1 MNLSSCSNLTS
12 TYNFIVLIPYM
23 YHDLHRANLLIRF
36 GYLLITLLLLP
47 FIGKTLILLY
57 TIIIYLQE
65 KIILYAKMHN
75 KNTACILN
83 YRIQAVLSFN

>member
-12 TYNFIVLIPYM
+12 TYNFTVLI
-23 YHDLHRANLLIRF
+23 
-36 GYLLITLLLLP
+36 P

-75 KNTACILN
+75 KKHCLYSELQNTSSVEFQLIFDWNLMLIF
-83 YRIQAVLSFN
+83 YV

>member
-12 TYNFIVLIPYM
+12 TYNFTVLIP
-23 YHDLHRANLLIRF
+23 
-36 GYLLITLLLLP
+36 
-47 FIGKTLILLY
+47 FIGEKLILLY

-75 KNTACILN
+75 KKHCLYSELQNTSSVEFQLIFDWNLMLIF
-83 YRIQAVLSFN
+83 YV